1 MHEIRMNKQRELLLK
16 IKKEKAKAF
25 QDQADARQKKYEEQ
39 RQKDLE
45 EVRRINFINL
55 ATKFKMKDLVKGE
68 SDAADQLKD
77 PYFHFNINN
86 HHP

>member
-1 MHEIRMNKQRELLLK
+1 M
-16 IKKEKAKAF
+16 
-25 QDQADARQKKYEEQ
+25 
-39 RQKDLE
+39 E